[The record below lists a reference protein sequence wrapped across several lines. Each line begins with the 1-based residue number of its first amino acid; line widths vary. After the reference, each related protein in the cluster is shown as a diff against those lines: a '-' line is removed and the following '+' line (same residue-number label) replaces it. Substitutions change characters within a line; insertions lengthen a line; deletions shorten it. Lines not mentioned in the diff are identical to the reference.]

1 MLSKNDVSKTEEEM
15 LEALRKTVADAES
28 LLKDATKETGK
39 KAEEIRSKVKDLLC
53 NAQSA
58 FEEGKQ
64 KVVDT
69 TREAVKKTEDYV
81 QENPWRAVGTV
92 GVAALLL
99 GIIIGR
105 K

>member
-1 MLSKNDVSKTEEEM
+1 MSTKNDASKTEEEM
-15 LEALRKTVADAES
+15 LDALRKTVADAEG
-28 LLKDATKETGK
+28 LLKEATKETGK
-39 KAEEIRSKVKDLLC
+39 KAEEIRMKVKDLLS

-69 TREAVKKTEDYV
+69 TRDAVKKTDDYV
-81 QENPWRAVGTV
+81 QDNPWRAVGTV